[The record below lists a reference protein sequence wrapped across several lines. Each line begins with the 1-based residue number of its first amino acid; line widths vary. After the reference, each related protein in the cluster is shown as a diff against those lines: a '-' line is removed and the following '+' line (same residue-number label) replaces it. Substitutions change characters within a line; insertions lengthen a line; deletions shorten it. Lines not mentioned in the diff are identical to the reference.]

1 MVVSSSGVAGSSV
14 IAVVDGQ
21 RGPTHGAVGKVMLD
35 VIWVD
40 KV

>member
-1 MVVSSSGVAGSSV
+1 MVVSSSGVGSSV
-14 IAVVDGQ
+14 IAVVDEQ
-21 RGPTHGAVGKVMLD
+21 RGPTHGTVGKVMLD